1 MQILLNYLRKY
12 LISKLSFINHWLGSK
27 IVEFAQEQ
35 GFALAREKLA
45 EFSSLQSRYKLVA
58 LQSHL
63 NVVF

>member
-1 MQILLNYLRKY
+1 M
-12 LISKLSFINHWLGSK
+12 
-27 IVEFAQEQ
+27 EFAQEQ

-45 EFSSLQSRYKLVA
+45 EFSSLQSRYELVA